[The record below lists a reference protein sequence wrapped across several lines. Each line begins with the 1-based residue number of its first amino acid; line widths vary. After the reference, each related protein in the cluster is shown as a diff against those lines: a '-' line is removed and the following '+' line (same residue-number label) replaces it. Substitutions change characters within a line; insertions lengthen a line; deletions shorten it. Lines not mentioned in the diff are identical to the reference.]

1 MIRTLDQGGSG
12 IPSRLGRLSATERRV
27 WLAFTRGEKVD
38 LRVGDAEVDNPA
50 NADQWGADRVVRG
63 EVVAALLLG
72 AGPST
77 AGCVGAVRIA
87 GARITGELSVDHG
100 RVAAPLLLQ
109 GCLFEGPVNLD
120 EAVTESID
128 LSGSQ
133 LTTLSAY
140 GAHVRGTLDLHDLV
154 VNGTPERAVHAD
166 GITVDGSLIADRIKV
181 TGSLCLINAVIG
193 GQVTLN
199 EAELTNAGPEGKA
212 LNAGGMRVGRSLL
225 AKRLV
230 ASGEVRLPGAHIGS
244 ALLFDG
250 ATLTCEGAD
259 AFNGGALT
267 VASSAYFRLDE
278 PKGDVPFSAHGTV
291 RLVGARIGGGLHF
304 TGAQLE
310 RIEPVAGAANEG
322 EAPEEQ
328 PVIAASGLVVEGSLY
343 LVKGFSTEGEIRLTG
358 ARITGHLDIREMSS
372 PKALL
377 TLYAAT
383 ALGGIRDSLD
393 SWPGR
398 LNLDGFTY
406 GAFDAY
412 FSPRERLQLLDRM
425 VRRDDAVTVGAY
437 RAQPYEQLAAYY
449 RSLGNDGDA
458 RTVLLAKQRAQRARL
473 PFWQRLPGHLLD
485 LLVGY
490 GYRPLR
496 AIGWA
501 VGLMVA
507 GSVYFSEVTPQHVS
521 TEDHSLFNP
530 VLFAA
535 DHLVPIIRFG
545 QPEVWQYHGLAAVVT
560 VVLTVL
566 GWTLGI
572 AIAAAASRTLT
583 RS

>member
-1 MIRTLDQGGSG
+1 
-12 IPSRLGRLSATERRV
+12 
-27 WLAFTRGEKVD
+27 
-38 LRVGDAEVDNPA
+38 
-50 NADQWGADRVVRG
+50 
-63 EVVAALLLG
+63 
-72 AGPST
+72 
-77 AGCVGAVRIA
+77 
-87 GARITGELSVDHG
+87 
-100 RVAAPLLLQ
+100 
-109 GCLFEGPVNLD
+109 
-120 EAVTESID
+120 
-128 LSGSQ
+128 
-133 LTTLSAY
+133 
-140 GAHVRGTLDLHDLV
+140 
-154 VNGTPERAVHAD
+154 
-166 GITVDGSLIADRIKV
+166 
-181 TGSLCLINAVIG
+181 
-193 GQVTLN
+193 
-199 EAELTNAGPEGKA
+199 
-212 LNAGGMRVGRSLL
+212 
-225 AKRLV
+225 
-230 ASGEVRLPGAHIGS
+230 
-244 ALLFDG
+244 
-250 ATLTCEGAD
+250 
-259 AFNGGALT
+259 
-267 VASSAYFRLDE
+267 
-278 PKGDVPFSAHGTV
+278 
-291 RLVGARIGGGLHF
+291 
-304 TGAQLE
+304 
-310 RIEPVAGAANEG
+310 
-322 EAPEEQ
+322 
-328 PVIAASGLVVEGSLY
+328 
-343 LVKGFSTEGEIRLTG
+343 
-358 ARITGHLDIREMSS
+358 
-372 PKALL
+372 
-377 TLYAAT
+377 
-383 ALGGIRDSLD
+383 
-393 SWPGR
+393 
-398 LNLDGFTY
+398 
-406 GAFDAY
+406 
-412 FSPRERLQLLDRM
+412 M